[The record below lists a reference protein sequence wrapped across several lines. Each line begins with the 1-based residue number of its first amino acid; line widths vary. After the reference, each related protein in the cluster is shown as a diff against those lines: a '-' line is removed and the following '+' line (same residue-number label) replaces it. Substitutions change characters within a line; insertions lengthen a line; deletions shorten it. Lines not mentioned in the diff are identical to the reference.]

1 MLIVLIIILGI
12 VIFVVIIRVKKRR
25 KQQLEIGKENELIK
39 LKVKQDGTTEKKAGS
54 EEYLNQNST
63 FTGDYSEIKLVL
75 AEKGACLDDHS
86 NQNNTF
92 VDEYSEI
99 RVIPADGK
107 YRPPAWPSRIT
118 NRSNFMSGEMESNPM
133 YQSID
138 KGHDLP
144 STTSVP
150 QGTASDDTYTM
161 PDITSSQTVE
171 TDNEAVYSE
180 SIQPTLFT
188 DLVGS
193 PSDSEDVLPYA
204 PIYTIPTPLPKSEKE
219 LLKVSVSNIREIR
232 ELGMGLFGKVILAE
246 TVGLSPKELRASESN
261 EDKSKST
268 LVAVK
273 KLKSDAP
280 IATKEAFEKEVSF
293 MTRLNDNN
301 VIHILGVCR
310 EEPPFIMMEYM
321 EKGDLNKYLQKFKV
335 LSTTDSELQ
344 GQITTSTLV
353 HITIRIAS
361 AMKYLASH
369 NYVHR
374 DLATR
379 NCLVG
384 PNYLIKISDFGMSR
398 SLYESHYYRIH
409 GHFALPVRWMS
420 FECFY
425 GKFSQKSDVWAFG
438 VTTWEIF
445 TLAKEQPYS
454 DMSDNQ
460 VVEDAIKGKNRK
472 LLARPDMCPLEVYEI
487 MLKCWE
493 HSTKQRATFEELH
506 QLLSSIGSD
515 Q

>member
-1 MLIVLIIILGI
+1 MVLIVLIGVLGI
-12 VIFVVIIRVKKRR
+12 VIFVVIIRAKKR
-25 KQQLEIGKENELIK
+25 KQQSEISEENEFIK
-39 LKVKQDGTTEKKAGS
+39 LKVKQEGTTEKMASS
-54 EEYLNQNST
+54 EECLNQKSN
-63 FTGDYSEIKLVL
+63 FAGEYSEIKLVL
-75 AEKGACLDDHS
+75 AEKGASSEDHS
-86 NQNNTF
+86 NQSNTF
-92 VDEYSEI
+92 VGKYSETK
-99 RVIPADGK
+99 VIPAYDK
-107 YRPPAWPSRIT
+107 YTPPARPLRLV
-118 NRSNFMSGEMESNPM
+118 NMSNSIGETESTPM
-133 YQSID
+133 YQNINKS
-138 KGHDLP
+138 HDPP

-150 QGTASDDTYTM
+150 QGTASDDIYTM

-171 TDNEAVYSE
+171 TDNETVYSE
-180 SIQPTLFT
+180 PIQPSLFT
-188 DLVGS
+188 DVVGS
-193 PSDSEDVLPYA
+193 PSDSEDVLPCA

-219 LLKVSVSNIREIR
+219 LLKVDVSNIREIR

-246 TVGLSPKELRASESN
+246 TFGLNPKQLRVSESD

-280 IATKEAFEKEVSF
+280 STTKEAFEKEVNF
-293 MTRLNDNN
+293 MTRLNDKN
-301 VIHILGVCR
+301 VIRILGVCY
-310 EEPPFIMMEYM
+310 EDTPFIMMEYM
-321 EKGDLNKYLQKFKV
+321 EKGDLNQYLRKFKV
-335 LSTTDSELQ
+335 LSTTDSEPQ
-344 GQITTSTLV
+344 GQITTSNLV
-353 HITIRIAS
+353 HITTQIAS

-384 PNYLIKISDFGMSR
+384 PNYLVKISDFGMSR

-409 GHFALPVRWMS
+409 GRFALPVRWMS

-438 VTTWEIF
+438 VITWEIF

-454 DMSDNQ
+454 DMSDKQ
-460 VVEDAIKGKNRK
+460 VVDDAIKGKNRK
-472 LLARPDMCPLEVYEI
+472 LLARPDMCPPEVYEI

-506 QLLSSIGSD
+506 QLLSSIRSD
-515 Q
+515 QH